1 MRKAHLRRL
10 VQHWVCHQ
18 SIYGGPAG
26 PGQDHDGFGMQGQG
40 DDRVKTVVYPGN
52 RWRDNNDHLSIVCRS
67 WEKGWQAP
75 DGATVI
81 ACCYDLVRACC
92 LQKAV
97 PGKPFLSADEFY
109 KKDGAPAGKRRLRA
123 LLAAGAGGTG
133 EYCSR
138 ASLRHGVHPGRRTL
152 CVPAGR
158 RAGYLEF
165 RSGPPV
171 WSPLGKTLW

>member
-1 MRKAHLRRL
+1 MDP
-10 VQHWVCHQ
+10 QD
-18 SIYGGPAG
+18 
-26 PGQDHDGFGMQGQG
+26 PGRTMTVLECR
-40 DDRVKTVVYPGN
+40 DRAELTGVKTVVYPGN

-109 KKDGAPAGKRRLRA
+109 KRTVRLQVNDACELFSPQVLEER
-123 LLAAGAGGTG
+123 G
-133 EYCSR
+133 EYCSLELPSGTVCILDGGLFVYR
-138 ASLRHGVHPGRRTL
+138 Q
-152 CVPAGR
+152 AGEPE
-158 RAGYLEF
+158 YLEF
-165 RSGPPV
+165 PERPACMVPV
-171 WSPLGKTLW
+171 GENTLVITARTALYRVRL